1 MNGLMHRS
9 QRHRH
14 TVTLSARRMDEE
26 GTSTPIALAVC
37 RLCAAQ
43 QLDELRDQHP
53 LDRTERCDGCAA
65 MMGGLYSDRKFFAT
79 KRILSCTP
87 DIIAPHS
94 VL

>member
-1 MNGLMHRS
+1 
-9 QRHRH
+9 
-14 TVTLSARRMDEE
+14 MDEE

-65 MMGGLYSDRKFFAT
+65 MMGGLLRQK
-79 KRILSCTP
+79 ILRDETDLVMHP